1 MAGTLHPSKGY
12 QSDPSRQGTHYAH
25 GAQRELMTKS
35 RSKTLFS
42 RSEVARLFHVSP
54 ITVTRWAEQGKLPY
68 QLTLGGQRRYPR
80 EGTMAI
86 LGDIA
91 RRAQAIKGRTRP
103 SRDART
109 RART

>member
-1 MAGTLHPSKGY
+1 
-12 QSDPSRQGTHYAH
+12 
-25 GAQRELMTKS
+25 MTKY

-86 LGDIA
+86 LGDMA

-103 SRDART
+103 AKDART

>member
-12 QSDPSRQGTHYAH
+12 QSDPSGQGAHYEH
-25 GAQRELMTKS
+25 GGQSELMKKS

-42 RSEVARLFHVSP
+42 RAEVARLFHVSP
-54 ITVTRWAEQGKLPY
+54 ITVTRWAEQGRLPY

-86 LGDIA
+86 LGDIV
-91 RRAQAIKGRTRP
+91 RRAQATKGRPRP
-103 SRDART
+103 VRDART

>member
-25 GAQRELMTKS
+25 GAQSELMTKPG
-35 RSKTLFS
+35 SKALFS

-54 ITVTRWAEQGKLPY
+54 ITVARWAEQGKLPY

-86 LGDIA
+86 LGAIE
-91 RRAQAIKGRTRP
+91 RRAQATKGHRRP
-103 SRDART
+103 GTGART

>member
-12 QSDPSRQGTHYAH
+12 QSDPSRQGTHYAL

-54 ITVTRWAEQGKLPY
+54 ITVARWAEQGKLPY

-80 EGTMAI
+80 DGTMAI

-103 SRDART
+103 GRDART